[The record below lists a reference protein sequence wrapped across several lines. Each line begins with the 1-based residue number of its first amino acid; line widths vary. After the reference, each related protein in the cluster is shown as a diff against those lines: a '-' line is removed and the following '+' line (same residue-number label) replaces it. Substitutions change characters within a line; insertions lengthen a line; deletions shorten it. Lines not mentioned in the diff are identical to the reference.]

1 MGLAVMIVCGIIAKR
16 RGYPLSERATF
27 AQACKAFLDALP
39 SLLLVF
45 IVMGG
50 ILGGILP
57 QLKRQQLPLSTHL
70 FSRCWFTGK

>member
-57 QLKRQQLPLSTHL
+57 QLKRLRLPLSTHL
-70 FSRCWFTGK
+70 FSRC